1 MYVCGAS
8 QVAQWVKNPPAMQEM
23 QETCVWS
30 LGWKDSL
37 GKEVAT
43 YSSILTWRIPWT
55 EEPGRLQSMG
65 SQRVGHDWSHWACTH
80 MYVCTYIN
88 YSCFIHLSVDGHL
101 GCFCVLVIVNNAS
114 VNTKVHI
121 YFFELVF
128 IFLGWLPRS
137 EIAAVLFFNF
147 WGKLHTVSIVAI
159 PFYNPRQYK
168 KIPFLH
174 ILVNTFH
181 LWPFW

>member
-43 YSSILTWRIPWT
+43 YSSLLTWRIPWT

-65 SQRVGHDWSHWACTH
+65 SQRAGHDWSHWARTL
-80 MYVCTYIN
+80 MYVCTCIN
-88 YSCFIHLSVDGHL
+88 HSCFIHLSIDGHL

-137 EIAAVLFFNF
+137 EIAESC
-147 WGKLHTVSIVAI
+147 GSSI
-159 PFYNPRQYK
+159 F
-168 KIPFLH
+168 
-174 ILVNTFH
+174 
-181 LWPFW
+181 